1 MLTLAELGRFLLLFI
16 FIIHSRNPVR
26 TEKSKENPNQPVYC
40 CVTPVSQTRN
50 GEYMKRNN
58 AAFPVM
64 KQKMT
69 RIVLPGNMK

>member
-50 GEYMKRNN
+50 GE
-58 AAFPVM
+58 
-64 KQKMT
+64 
-69 RIVLPGNMK
+69 